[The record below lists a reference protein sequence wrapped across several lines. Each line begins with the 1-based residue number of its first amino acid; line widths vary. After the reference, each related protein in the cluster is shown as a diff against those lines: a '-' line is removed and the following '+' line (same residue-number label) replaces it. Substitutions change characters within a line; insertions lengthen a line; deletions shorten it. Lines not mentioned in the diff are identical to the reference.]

1 MTVDE
6 MKDDVVLE
14 RIWKEIHQRKDP
26 GVNDDESN
34 NNSTDVTATLS
45 DHLKCGYTTDEA
57 SKIRELLHNDTFNV
71 VPPPVDCPAWLC
83 IVLPCI
89 NHLKSMKSH
98 KNCMPEDAEVLRNG
112 KWIRYD
118 AASLVAGDVIQLE
131 EGDVIPADC
140 VVNIIVDDDCQEEYD
155 DDLLVDLKAIT
166 GRNRPKLI
174 SLKTNNSTEEHN
186 NNNDNNNN
194 NTMTGPI
201 STTRNQRTLLLGGRV
216 VRGRAKAIVTAIG
229 KDSVLGQLI
238 KNGKFPVDESASS
251 DDDGDEEESMIMDE
265 ETKNLTTMEL
275 GTMS

>member
-1 MTVDE
+1 MTVYETGKHDAI
-6 MKDDVVLE
+6 LE
-14 RIWKEIHQRKDP
+14 RIWKEIHQRKDS
-26 GVNDDESN
+26 GVNDDGSNSN
-34 NNSTDVTATLS
+34 NTNITNSLL

-83 IVLPCI
+83 LVLPCI

-131 EGDVIPADC
+131 EGDVVPADC
-140 VVNIIVDDDCQEEYD
+140 VVNIIDDSCQEEYD

-174 SLKTNNSTEEHN
+174 SLTTNNSTEKHH
-186 NNNDNNNN
+186 
-194 NTMTGPI
+194 GP

-238 KNGKFPVDESASS
+238 KDGKFPVNESTSS
-251 DDDGDEEESMIMDE
+251 EDDDEESILMDE